1 MRLNSATVDK
11 FKTIVK
17 KYWYIAIPVHIGTS
31 TAWFAGVYTAV
42 KSGLD
47 FVPALEKAGLP
58 NDFIEPI
65 KKGNLGNLAQAL
77 VLYKIATPFRYATTL
92 AVAVPTIKTLKR
104 RGMIK

>member
-1 MRLNSATVDK
+1 MKLNSATVDK

-31 TAWFAGVYTAV
+31 TVWFGSIYGAV

-58 NDFIEPI
+58 NDFIEPL

-77 VLYKIATPFRYATTL
+77 VLYKIVTPLRYASTL
-92 AVAVPTIKTLKR
+92 AVAVPTIRTLRR